1 MSSRLRSARLL
12 LLAALLVA
20 SIGWLAPHPSLAQA
34 RLNLSLEADA
44 NRRQP
49 LLLWSQQATPDTEV
63 ALDTTVFTQG
73 RSSLHLTLPADAE
86 PAFAQLY
93 TLFAFPV
100 DSARGHLVTV
110 SAWVR
115 TGADF
120 AGQAGVYA
128 YAHTPDEDGKNRVD
142 NVAALP
148 PAQAWRRVEASLPVK
163 ATATAFG
170 LGLRATGRGQVW
182 FDDVQVRLDG
192 RLFRDAPQAG
202 TEALL
207 LRAEELAATSWAYEH
222 LPPPAARPALTHVAL
237 GLDSGQVHQGR
248 YSLRAVRLTPLRP
261 AEPVPVL
268 YLGTLPVDKLR
279 GQLLTVRGWWQQ
291 DASAPGSSGASL
303 PVFTYSFLGND
314 GRPGSPPQWSRGV
327 VTLPTPPPS
336 PAWTPFTLT
345 IPLPA
350 DAFLSYLSLGLRLGN
365 AAPVRVDDVQFLLDG
380 RPYVPAPPATAP
392 PPTPAEVAW
401 LRQQVAP
408 LPLAAPPA
416 AGTVPDWRGF
426 GTVVGAARLVGLG
439 EVTHGSGSIF
449 QAKGQLIEYLAAQ
462 KGFSAVALETSADCG
477 PLEHY
482 LQTGQG
488 EPPGLLAAL
497 GVWNTQEV
505 LDLLRTLRRYNQ
517 QHPASTVHLAGVDM
531 QRPDLALQRLRQA
544 TPTTD
549 EFSQAQLRALA
560 ARLARLPATGGGA
573 AFDLFRQPNQPAD
586 TLLQA
591 LLRGIGALRTGL
603 DTRTKLAPGTV
614 STLDLPTYLHDLRVL
629 EQGVLFRRQPLKQAS
644 DYRDACLAENV
655 EWVSHAF
662 EQRGNAAKV
671 VFWAHNAHV
680 ATTAALQHPAGEWLK
695 AHLGNA
701 YLAIGLAFGQGSYAA
716 EAGGKF
722 YVAHAQPARAGT
734 YEAWFQAVGPGAY
747 LLDMRPLKASPPSA
761 WLFEQQ
767 LFRDIGIQEAPRNFT
782 RHQLPKEFDAVLFL
796 PRSVPAQHL

>member
-1 MSSRLRSARLL
+1 MATRSRCSRLPLLAVL
-12 LLAALLVA
+12 LLAG
-20 SIGWLAPHPSLAQA
+20 SGWLAPHPSLAQA
-34 RLNLSLEADA
+34 RLNLALEMDA

-49 LLLWSQQATPDTEV
+49 LLLWSRQATPDTGV
-63 ALDTTVFTQG
+63 GLDTIVFTQG
-73 RSSLHLTLPADAE
+73 RSSLHLTLPADQE

-100 DSARGHLVTV
+100 DSARGHMVTV

-120 AGQAGVYA
+120 TGQAGVYA

-142 NVAALP
+142 NVVALP
-148 PAQAWRRVEASLPVK
+148 PAQAWRRVEVSLPVK

-192 RLFRDAPQAG
+192 RLFGDAPQAG
-202 TEALL
+202 TESLL
-207 LRAEELAATSWAYEH
+207 LRADELAATSWAYER
-222 LPPPAARPALTHVAL
+222 LPAPAARPAPTRVAL

-248 YSLRAVRLTPLRP
+248 YSLRAERVVPLRP
-261 AEPVPVL
+261 AEPAPVL

-279 GQLLTVRGWWQQ
+279 GQLLTVHGWWQQ
-291 DASAPGSSGASL
+291 DATPSNKGGNA
-303 PVFTYSFLGND
+303 PVFTYTFLGND

-327 VTLPTPPPS
+327 VALPTSPPQA
-336 PAWTPFTLT
+336 AWTPFTLT

-350 DAFLSYLSLGLRLGN
+350 DAFLSYLTLGLRLGN
-365 AAPVRVDDVQFLLDG
+365 TAPVRVDDVQFLLDG
-380 RPYVPAPPATAP
+380 RPYVPAPPATP
-392 PPTPAEVAW
+392 PLPTPAEVAW
-401 LRQQVAP
+401 LRQQVVM
-408 LPLAAPPA
+408 LPLAVAPTVGA
-416 AGTVPDWRGF
+416 APDWRGL
-426 GTVVGAARLVGLG
+426 GSIVGAARLVGLG

-449 QAKGQLIEYLAAQ
+449 RAKGQLIEYLAAQ
-462 KGFSAVALETSADCG
+462 KGFTAVALETSADCG

-488 EPPGLLAAL
+488 EPQGLLAAF

-505 LDLLRTLRRYNQ
+505 LDLLRTLRRHNQ
-517 QHPASTVHLAGVDM
+517 QHPASPVHLAGVDM
-531 QRPDLALQRLRQA
+531 QRPDLALQRLQQA
-544 TPTTD
+544 TPATD
-549 EFSQAQLRALA
+549 EFSQTQLRALA
-560 ARLARLPATGGGA
+560 TRLGRLPATGGGA
-573 AFDLFRQPNQPAD
+573 AFDLFRQSNQPAD

-603 DTRTKLAPGTV
+603 DTRAKLTPGAA
-614 STLDLPTYLHDLRVL
+614 SPLDLPAYLHELRVL
-629 EQGVLFRRQPLKQAS
+629 EQGILFRRQPLKQAS

-655 EWVSHAF
+655 EWLSRSLDP
-662 EQRGNAAKV
+662 RGGAAKV

-680 ATTAALQHPAGEWLK
+680 ATAVALQHPAGEWLK
-695 AHLGNA
+695 ARFGPA

-722 YVAHAQPARAGT
+722 YVAQAQPARAGT

-747 LLDMRPLKASPPSA
+747 LLDIRPLKISPPSA

>member
-1 MSSRLRSARLL
+1 MPFPLRPSRLPFVAVL
-12 LLAALLVA
+12 LLAGL
-20 SIGWLAPHPSLAQA
+20 GWLIPYPSLAQA
-34 RLNLSLEADA
+34 RLNLTLEVDA

-49 LLLWSQQATPDTEV
+49 LLLWSQQATPDTELV
-63 ALDTTVFTQG
+63 LDTAISTQG
-73 RSSLHLTLPADAE
+73 RSSLHLTLPTDAE

-128 YAHTPDEDGKNRVD
+128 YAHTPEEDGKNRVD
-142 NVAALP
+142 NVATLP
-148 PAQAWRRVEASLPVK
+148 PAQSWRRIEVSLPVK

-182 FDDVQVRLDG
+182 FDDIEVRFDG

-207 LRAEELAATSWAYEH
+207 LRADELAATSWACER
-222 LPPPAARPALTHVAL
+222 LPPPAARPIPTRVAL
-237 GLDSGQVHQGR
+237 RLDSAQVHQGR
-248 YSLRAVRLTPLRP
+248 YSLRAERPVPLRP
-261 AEPVPVL
+261 AEPAPLL

-279 GQLLTVRGWWQQ
+279 GQLLTMRGWWQQ
-291 DASAPGSSGASL
+291 DAVPGSSGDSP
-303 PVFTYSFLGND
+303 PVFTYTFLGND

-327 VTLPTPPPS
+327 VALPSLPPNPT
-336 PAWTPFTLT
+336 WTPFTLT

-365 AAPVRVDDVQFLLDG
+365 AAPVRLDDVQFLLDG
-380 RPYVPAPPATAP
+380 RPYVPAPPAKVP
-392 PPTPAEVAW
+392 LPTPAEVAW
-401 LRQQVAP
+401 LRQQVVP
-408 LPLAAPPA
+408 LTLNIMPPA
-416 AGTVPDWRGF
+416 GPAPDWRGL
-426 GTVVGAARLVGLG
+426 GAVIGAARLIGLG

-462 KGFSAVALETSADCG
+462 KGFTAVALETSADCS

-488 EPPGLLAAL
+488 EPRGLLAAL

-517 QHPASTVHLAGVDM
+517 QHPASRVHLAGVDM
-531 QRPDLALQRLRQA
+531 QRPDLTLQRLQHA
-544 TPTTD
+544 TPATD
-549 EFSQAQLRALA
+549 EFMQAQLRALVV
-560 ARLARLPATGGGA
+560 RLGRLPTTGGGM

-591 LLRGIGALRTGL
+591 LLRGILALRTGL
-603 DTRTKLAPGTV
+603 DTRTKLTTGAA
-614 STLDLPTYLHDLRVL
+614 STLDLSAYLHELRVL
-629 EQGVLFRRQPLKQAS
+629 EQGILFRRQPLKQAG

-655 EWVSHAF
+655 EWLSRSL
-662 EQRGNAAKV
+662 EQQGSAAKV

-695 AHLGNA
+695 ARFGAA
-701 YLAIGLAFGQGSYAA
+701 YLAIGLAFGQGSYVA

-722 YVAHAQPARAGT
+722 YVAQAQPARAGT
-734 YEAWFQAVGPGAY
+734 YEAWFQAVGRGTY

-782 RHQLPKEFDAVLFL
+782 RHLLPKEFDAVLFL
-796 PRSVPAQHL
+796 PRSTPAQHL